1 MEFEVH
7 LLHLCRYCCQT
18 WLMQMMMNQL
28 LKLRL
33 SFGLISSYSWISITS
48 CLYDFICLCNVFS
61 QEDGSQPD
69 RDQVWLFL
77 SWLNGFSLIWDH
89 HISNFV
95 CFAPQDLKPRF
106 HVSRFHGSD
115 EVEDDVCCTYS
126 IDCLF

>member
-1 MEFEVH
+1 MKFICCIYVGIVVKH
-7 LLHLCRYCCQT
+7 GLCRWWWISYWSWGCLLD
-18 WLMQMMMNQL
+18 WLVVIVGFQL
-28 LKLRL
+28 LLVYMI
-33 SFGLISSYSWISITS
+33 SFV
-48 CLYDFICLCNVFS
+48 CAMFFS